1 MKNRIMIILAV
12 ACAAVAC
19 VDPNP
24 QIEFGVDT
32 DNINIGAAGGVRKI
46 NISSSGNWVAM
57 TESPWIAVS
66 PANGR
71 GSVECV
77 ISIDSTLVVEQRTG
91 SVRIQNLDTEEKR
104 DFTIVQDGFEY
115 QIVLDEP
122 QVDVS
127 DYAAYESRFFE
138 VNVRSNVDFDVVLP
152 EGADKWLSYK
162 KSDLTLDR
170 GARPRVSKVRFDWKV
185 NSRDIERIAD
195 VVFEPAKNVQMSRHD
210 ALKVVQKAALPIPV
224 GTPAGDS
231 LALLAVS
238 RGLNMF
244 TEWETS
250 ERMEHWTN
258 VSVWKNGPDKG
269 RVRSVQFFMFKT
281 LEEIPFEIQ

>member
-115 QIVLDEP
+115 QIVLEKP
-122 QVDVS
+122 EMKVE
-127 DYAAYESRFFE
+127 DYADYDSY
-138 VNVRSNVDFDVVLP
+138 VDELFAPYLCVGYSASEQWSYRQGVV
-152 EGADKWLSYK
+152 YI
-162 KSDLTLDR
+162 R
-170 GARPRVSKVRFDWKV
+170 Y
-185 NSRDIERIAD
+185 
-195 VVFEPAKNVQMSRHD
+195 SRH
-210 ALKVVQKAALPIPV
+210 IY
-224 GTPAGDS
+224 
-231 LALLAVS
+231 
-238 RGLNMF
+238 R
-244 TEWETS
+244 
-250 ERMEHWTN
+250 
-258 VSVWKNGPDKG
+258 
-269 RVRSVQFFMFKT
+269 
-281 LEEIPFEIQ
+281 